1 MLACPYG
8 KRYLS
13 SDKGDTVKKKE
24 LCEYV
29 KSVSQALA
37 NNGKG
42 VGLFADWHS
51 NEIYI
56 EFGDMTLEEIT
67 DDVIRVE
74 ATCLK
79 LITEDAIEA
88 FKSGL

>member
-1 MLACPYG
+1 M
-8 KRYLS
+8 
-13 SDKGDTVKKKE
+13 KKKE

-29 KSVSQALA
+29 KTLSQVLA

-42 VGLFADWHS
+42 VGLFADWHNS
-51 NEIYI
+51 EIYI

-67 DDVIRVE
+67 NDVIRVE